1 MSWGCSGRDRLP
13 LWTELSAEIRQTSRN
28 AVSLVGG
35 GCGKPLSRWSLA
47 AGHREK
53 GWDAVGEA
61 TGPEVRSLRQL
72 EPMVFLELRPSIDVG
87 RKLSPTPAGGE
98 SRSLEETQYPKYS
111 CALGRA
117 QTEAPVTGD

>member
-1 MSWGCSGRDRLP
+1 M
-13 LWTELSAEIRQTSRN
+13 
-28 AVSLVGG
+28 
-35 GCGKPLSRWSLA
+35 
-47 AGHREK
+47 
-53 GWDAVGEA
+53 GEA

-87 RKLSPTPAGGE
+87 RKLSPTPVGGE
-98 SRSLEETQYPKYS
+98 SRSLEETQCPKYS